1 MEASCLK
8 NSNVANAFATLIE
21 LTNRDSIKNN
31 KNENNNLVITNN
43 NNNVKSNSK
52 CGGNKSNTNTDKNN
66 DKCL

>member
-43 NNNVKSNSK
+43 NNVKSKSK